1 MTEMLRAGRD
11 DLLGEARL
19 TSAQLYANA
28 DKVATL
34 QLAAKPGQPQAQGS
48 IEVRRG
54 VPNRPNIEKQSTLME
69 VRRRRGASMASSRPK
84 PAATRETA
92 AHRSTLK

>member
-34 QLAAKPGQPQAQGS
+34 QLAAKPGQPRAQGS

-54 VPNRPNIEKQSTLME
+54 VPNRPEIEKQSTHVI
-69 VRRRRGASMASSRPK
+69 VRRRHS
-84 PAATRETA
+84 
-92 AHRSTLK
+92 